1 MFAIFL
7 QSSPSPTSQNVNP
20 KIKHLLAEFEDLF
33 QEPTQLPPTR
43 EVDHHIN
50 LHDGTTPINVRSY
63 RYAYFQKA
71 EIEKQ
76 VHDMLK
82 LGLIKSS
89 TSPFSSPVLL
99 VKKKRWIVEVLH

>member
-1 MFAIFL
+1 M
-7 QSSPSPTSQNVNP
+7 
-20 KIKHLLAEFEDLF
+20 AEFEDLF

-43 EVDHHIN
+43 EVDHHII
-50 LHDGTTPINVRSY
+50 LQEGTAPINVRPY

-89 TSPFSSPVLL
+89 TSPFSSP
-99 VKKKRWIVEVLH
+99 I